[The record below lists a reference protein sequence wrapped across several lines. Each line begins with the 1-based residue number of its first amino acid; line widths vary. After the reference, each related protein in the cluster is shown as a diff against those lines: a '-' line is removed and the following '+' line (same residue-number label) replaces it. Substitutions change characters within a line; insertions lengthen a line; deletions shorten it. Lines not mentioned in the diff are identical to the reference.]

1 MCKPQLLLFAVEA
14 REKLAFGMRE
24 VNLEMTS
31 SEVILDVIEEESE
44 DFIDNCRPVVAA
56 RRSIDNLYS

>member
-1 MCKPQLLLFAVEA
+1 MEA

-24 VNLEMTS
+24 VNLQMTS

-56 RRSIDNLYS
+56 